1 MISSWFSFDKLCKV
15 INNRLQ
21 GMVFSECY
29 SFNKNELIIHN
40 AVDNSSSIIINLT
53 QPLPHLFIQT
63 VNKPSRKVPIF
74 PGFKNLTLH
83 SCEMAPA
90 DRDMRFLFLNGAAL
104 IIRIRP
110 PVNNV
115 FFISGDN
122 IGSFKKVKSN
132 LPDFH
137 FEKSFFTSLEEDPR
151 FNLSW
156 KKRIKILFPGRTYMD
171 IIYEINNSNG
181 CITGGKFVFLP
192 VKDEFFDPDI
202 FYSRYREFIISNL
215 NEMDFKPEKTRL
227 ISLLSTHSDRLLRS
241 IRHLSSTEEQKE
253 MIVKNRYCGDI
264 LMAGLRSIEPGQ
276 TEYDVPDSLQKENFP
291 RKIPLKPDVS
301 PQANAKNY
309 YDKARRAERAQSDYE
324 EKRINLEKDYLL
336 SSVKFHEF
344 EQIEDIGTLLEWKK
358 SNKAFTEN
366 LKKQVPEKQS
376 EQERKPYREFT
387 YKSWHIW
394 VGKSAKDND
403 DMTFH
408 HAHKNDLWLHVRH
421 STGSHVIVR
430 REGKPNIPNEIIE
443 YAASLAA
450 RYSEEKHASLVS
462 VVCTEKKHVI
472 KKKGLPPGKVLF
484 SLEKSILIKPM
495 DIE

>member
-1 MISSWFSFDKLCKV
+1 
-15 INNRLQ
+15 
-21 GMVFSECY
+21 
-29 SFNKNELIIHN
+29 
-40 AVDNSSSIIINLT
+40 
-53 QPLPHLFIQT
+53 
-63 VNKPSRKVPIF
+63 
-74 PGFKNLTLH
+74 
-83 SCEMAPA
+83 
-90 DRDMRFLFLNGAAL
+90 
-104 IIRIRP
+104 
-110 PVNNV
+110 
-115 FFISGDN
+115 
-122 IGSFKKVKSN
+122 
-132 LPDFH
+132 
-137 FEKSFFTSLEEDPR
+137 
-151 FNLSW
+151 
-156 KKRIKILFPGRTYMD
+156 
-171 IIYEINNSNG
+171 
-181 CITGGKFVFLP
+181 
-192 VKDEFFDPDI
+192 
-202 FYSRYREFIISNL
+202 
-215 NEMDFKPEKTRL
+215 
-227 ISLLSTHSDRLLRS
+227 
-241 IRHLSSTEEQKE
+241 
-253 MIVKNRYCGDI
+253 
-264 LMAGLRSIEPGQ
+264 MAGLRSIEPGQ